1 MEYSLGLYEKAIP
14 LGLGFS
20 RMFEITRRGGF
31 DRLEIA
37 IDETDWRMGRLD
49 WAPEK
54 QREVGILSRAE
65 GTPLRTMCLSALRKY
80 PLGSHDPKVREKS
93 VEIVKKAID
102 FCVNADISILQMSG
116 YDVYYEESDEETRKY
131 FLENLVLVTD
141 YAAYNGIFLAF
152 ETMEK
157 PFMDQVEKAMTY
169 VKLVDSPY
177 LSVYPDIGNLQNAA
191 EKYGTDVIEDMKTG
205 HGKIVAL
212 HLKETKPGIYQG
224 MELGESDHVQ
234 YVKCIKTA
242 LELGVRI
249 YTANFWY
256 QEGKDYKKAIFEANT
271 FLRDKFQQA
280 SDELGL
286 TVDPSVNHSIGVE
299 HAEARKRVEEL
310 RARRRARK
318 NS

>member
-14 LGLGFS
+14 IGKSFS

-54 QREVGILSRAE
+54 QREIGILSRAE
-65 GTPLRTMCLSALRKY
+65 GTPIRTMCLSAVRKF
-80 PLGSHDPKVREKS
+80 PLGSHDPQVREKS

-116 YDVYYEESDEETRKY
+116 YDVYYEESDEETKKY

-152 ETMEK
+152 ETMET

-177 LSVYPDIGNLQNAA
+177 LNVYPDIGNLQNAA
-191 EKYGTDVIEDMKTG
+191 EKYGMDAIEDMLKGRGRT
-205 HGKIVAL
+205 VAL
-212 HLKETKPGIYQG
+212 HIKETKPGIYQG
-224 MELGESDHVQ
+224 MDIGESDHVQ
-234 YVKCIKTA
+234 YVNCLKAA
-242 LELGVRI
+242 LDMGVRI

-256 QEGKDYKKAIFEANT
+256 HEGKDYKKAIFDANK
-271 FLRDKFQQA
+271 FLRDKFQIA
-280 SDELGL
+280 ADELGL
-286 TVDPSVNHSIGVE
+286 TVETSVNHSIGIE
-299 HAEARKRVEEL
+299 HDEARSRVEAL
-310 RARRRARK
+310 RARRKARRQ
-318 NS
+318 